1 MSAGT
6 QVRYVKNSQWMLI
19 LLLATLRSEAA
30 ETFRLDSS
38 NTQVAFAVQY
48 LGMQWMSARFSDV
61 SGEFVLDQA
70 GPASRVDVTVGI
82 ASLDSNQPRWNE
94 RLRSAEWLDVERY
107 PRMIYHSKSIVLDD
121 EHGGVANGEL
131 TLHGVTRPFVLSVS
145 LTSCPVRGRCQFAA
159 HGRIRRSEFGLP
171 HGFWTG
177 GDQVEISISG
187 SINIRI
193 GKASLL
199 HAEGGAP
206 KRQ

>member
-1 MSAGT
+1 MSAAT

-38 NTQVAFAVQY
+38 NTQVAFAIQY
-48 LGMQWMSARFSDV
+48 LGMQWMSARFSDI
-61 SGEFVLDQA
+61 SGEFVLDPA
-70 GPASRVDVTVGI
+70 GPASRVDVTVGA

-107 PRMIYHSKSIVLDD
+107 PRMIYHSKSIVLDE
-121 EHGGVANGEL
+121 EHGVANGEL
-131 TLHGVTRPFVLSVS
+131 TLHGVTRPLVLTVS
-145 LTSCPVRGRCQFAA
+145 LTRRSVRGRCQFAA

-187 SINIRI
+187 SINVRI

-199 HAEGGAP
+199 HAQGGVP
-206 KRQ
+206 NRQ

>member
-1 MSAGT
+1 MSAAT

-38 NTQVAFAVQY
+38 NTQVAFAVQC
-48 LGMQWMSARFSDV
+48 LGMQWMSARFSDI
-61 SGEFVLDQA
+61 SGEFVLDPA
-70 GPASRVDVTVGI
+70 GPASRVDVTVGA

-107 PRMIYHSKSIVLDD
+107 PRMIYHSKTIVLDG
-121 EHGGVANGEL
+121 EHGVANGEL
-131 TLHGVTRPFVLSVS
+131 TLHGVTRPFVLTVS
-145 LTSCPVRGRCQFAA
+145 LTSCSVRGRCQFAA

-177 GDQVEISISG
+177 GDQVEISING
-187 SINIRI
+187 SINVRI

-199 HAEGGAP
+199 HAQGGVP
-206 KRQ
+206 NRQ